1 MSDCC
6 YWEVPQLLTLQGLMQ
21 VFEKNSIFV
30 CVGGGGGRGG
40 GAMEKKE
47 GYLIGVYHINLLQ
60 T

>member
-1 MSDCC
+1 
-6 YWEVPQLLTLQGLMQ
+6 MQ

-30 CVGGGGGRGG
+30 CVGGGGGGG